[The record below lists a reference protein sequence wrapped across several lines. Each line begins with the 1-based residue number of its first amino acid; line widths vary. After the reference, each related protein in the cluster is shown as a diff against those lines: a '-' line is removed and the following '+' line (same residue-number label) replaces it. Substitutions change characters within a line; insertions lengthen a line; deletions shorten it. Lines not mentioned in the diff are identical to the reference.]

1 MKRYKGKHPLF
12 RRWTQIK
19 FMITNPNHPQHH
31 YYENIECVG
40 LDDFWT
46 FAEFVE
52 REIGPLPTPTH
63 RLGRKNQ
70 REGYVPGNLYWAES
84 HVDVG
89 QRFDGIYKFKIGRKM
104 MTYRQMSEMSGIDEA
119 TLRSRIDR
127 GWTPKDAVTVAPLLG
142 QKLYVVSR

>member
-1 MKRYKGKHPLF
+1 MKKYKGRHPLF

-19 FMITNPNHPQHH
+19 FMITNERHAQHK
-31 YYENIECVG
+31 YYENLPCVG
-40 LDDFWT
+40 LDDFWA

-52 REIGPLPTPTH
+52 QEIGPLPSPSH

-70 REGYVPGNLYWAES
+70 RAGYVPGNLYWAES

-89 QRFDGIYKFKIGRKM
+89 QRFDGIYKFKVGRRM
-104 MTYRQMSEMSGIDEA
+104 MTFREMSEMSGIDEA

-127 GWTPKDAVTVAPLLG
+127 GWTPKDAVSIPAQLG
-142 QKLYVVSR
+142 HKIYAVS

>member
-1 MKRYKGKHPLF
+1 
-12 RRWTQIK
+12 
-19 FMITNPNHPQHH
+19 MITNPNHAQHK

-52 REIGPLPTPTH
+52 REIGPLPTATH

-89 QRFDGIYKFKIGRKM
+89 QRFEKIQKFRVGRRM
-104 MTYRQMSEMSGIDEA
+104 MSFREMAELSGIDEA

-127 GWTPKDAVTVAPLLG
+127 GWTPKDAVSIQPKLG
-142 QKLYVVSR
+142 NRIYAVS